1 MEPEHDE
8 KPISNFWDKNKN
20 FFLSISCFETR
31 TRIFLSVSRFET
43 RMRISFFQSR
53 VRDMNE
59 NFFFQSW
66 ALRQERDLKI
76 ITILTRMF
84 ENASFCFFLGWSLK
98 KNSFVQFRDSI
109 REREYLSI
117 NLVFWDENEK
127 KKMIS
132 PHWVRKKEAKS
143 HENFWEREFLSCSE
157 WNHHRSYEFPYFGE
171 DKPAHLIVRFV
182 IGICIILFVK
192 SDL

>member
-1 MEPEHDE
+1 MTR
-8 KPISNFWDKNKN
+8 SLFQT
-20 FFLSISCFETR
+20 FETR
-31 TRIFLSVSRFET
+31 TRISFFQSHVLRRERDFFLSVSRFET

-98 KNSFVQFRDSI
+98 KTSFVQFRDSI

-143 HENFWEREFLSCSE
+143 HENFWEREFTS
-157 WNHHRSYEFPYFGE
+157 
-171 DKPAHLIVRFV
+171 RFV
-182 IGICIILFVK
+182 WRGVQNIM
-192 SDL
+192 